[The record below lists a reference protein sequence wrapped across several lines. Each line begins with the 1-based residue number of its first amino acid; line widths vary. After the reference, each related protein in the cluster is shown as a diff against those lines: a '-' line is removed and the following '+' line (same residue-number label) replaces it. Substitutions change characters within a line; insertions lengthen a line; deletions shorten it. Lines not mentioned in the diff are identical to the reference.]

1 MDERAEPT
9 PFDQRLFLIFIVT
22 FATMTVF
29 EFAGEFLYPYPPDW
43 RSNIITSL
51 FTSGLSVIIAYFPL
65 KAYYDRNTRLF
76 AEVERRHGVE
86 MELRERE
93 KRLVRTFDQ
102 SPVGS
107 AIISPDLRFIQVNPA
122 LCAITGYTP
131 DEFQAL
137 PFSSLVAPDENT
149 EIITCVK
156 DLKSGAIDLDERD
169 MQLVRKDGTRT
180 WVRQSVSLLRN
191 DDGAPLYFLPMFVDI
206 NDLKMA
212 KEALQS
218 TNKKLSMLS
227 TITRHDIKNKL
238 TGLVGYLQLV
248 SNEAPDDPLL
258 HEHINKLAECSAA
271 IERQIEFTGYYDE
284 LGTVNAGWYD
294 VQKGILDMA
303 GQLSLQGITLDPGR
317 AGVLIY
323 ADPLINKVYYNLMEN
338 SVRHGGHVTKITFA
352 ADESEKGLVISCS
365 DDGIGIQ
372 PPEKESIFLRG
383 HGCNSG
389 LGLFLIRE
397 ILAITGITITE
408 TGTPGT
414 GARFEILVPK
424 GAYRLSAP

>member
-29 EFAGEFLYPYPPDW
+29 EFASGFLYPYSPDW

-65 KAYYDRNTRLF
+65 KAYYDRNTRLRY
-76 AEVERRHGVE
+76 EVEQRHHVE

-107 AIISPDLRFIQVNPA
+107 AIVSPDLRFIQVNPA

-131 DEFQAL
+131 DEFLAL
-137 PFSSLVAPDENT
+137 SFSSIIAPDENT
-149 EIITCVK
+149 GIISCAEG
-156 DLKSGAIDLDERD
+156 LKSGAIDLDERD
-169 MQLVRKDGTRT
+169 MQLVRKDGTKV
-180 WVRQSVSLLRN
+180 WVRQSVSLLRD
-191 DDGAPLYFLPMFVDI
+191 DDGVPLYFLPIFVDI
-206 NDLKMA
+206 NDLRISKD
-212 KEALQS
+212 ALQG

-248 SNEAPDDPLL
+248 SNEAPDDPRL
-258 HEHINKLAECSAA
+258 HEHIQKLAECSAA

-284 LGTVNAGWYD
+284 LGTVEAGWYD
-294 VQKGILDMA
+294 VQTGVLDMA

-317 AGVLIY
+317 AGISIY

-352 ADESEKGLVISCS
+352 ATESEKGLVISCS
-365 DDGIGIQ
+365 DDGTGIN
-372 PPEKESIFLRG
+372 PSEKESIFLRG
-383 HGCNSG
+383 HGGNTG

-414 GARFEILVPK
+414 GARFEILVPQ
-424 GAYRLSAP
+424 GAYRLSSP